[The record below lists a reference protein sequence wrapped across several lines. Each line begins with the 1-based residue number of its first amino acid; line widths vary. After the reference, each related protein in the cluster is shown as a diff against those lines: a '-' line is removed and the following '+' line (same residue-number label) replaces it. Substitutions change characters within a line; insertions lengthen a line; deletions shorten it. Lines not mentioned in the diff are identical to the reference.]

1 MNNRLR
7 NLGRTTLIGAL
18 MLSSIYSCKT
28 SKKIASAPEVTNKI
42 EQGRKPEDYLQ
53 QKINYSNFS
62 GKAQMHYEG
71 KNQSQDFT
79 ANIRMRKDKDIW
91 SSIVA
96 LGGLLEAARAYVTP
110 DSLKA
115 IDKLGRKAYV
125 LSYGEGTNLIDAQ
138 VEFPALQNLIVGNVL
153 FDNVPVK
160 NVTEQDSLIMIAM
173 SKDDFNQTLTYNKN
187 TGLLQQTTLVSERR
201 NFTCNI
207 SYEKYGA
214 ITGKQPFAYNRSID
228 ISNKGQQVK
237 LTMEFSKADLD
248 VPVEMPFSISDSY
261 KIQEVKKK

>member
-1 MNNRLR
+1 MSAVL
-7 NLGRTTLIGAL
+7 LSAL
-18 MLSSIYSCKT
+18 SSCKT
-28 SKKIASAPEVTNKI
+28 SKKAAAPPDVIGKT

-53 QKINYSNFS
+53 QKVSYSSFS

-71 KNQSQDFT
+71 KDQSQDFT
-79 ANIRMRKDKDIW
+79 ANIRMRKDKDMW
-91 SSIVA
+91 TSIVA

-125 LSYGEGTNLIDAQ
+125 LSYQEGVNLIDAQ
-138 VEFPALQNLIVGNVL
+138 VEFPVLQNLIIGNVL
-153 FDNVPVK
+153 FDNEPVK
-160 NVTEQDSLIMIAM
+160 NVSEKDSLIIIAM
-173 SKDDFNQTLTYNKN
+173 SKDDFDQTLTYNKN
-187 TGLLQQTTLVSERR
+187 TGLLQQTELVSGKR
-201 NFTCNI
+201 NFSCSI
-207 SYEKYGA
+207 SYEKYAA
-214 ITGKQPFAYNRSID
+214 ITGKQPFAYNRSIS
-228 ISNKGQQVK
+228 INNKGQQIK